1 MNTHVCVF
9 LVCFVELTVVCV
21 DDYIIKQHTEQ
32 HTAADPPETVGTPQ
46 EECST
51 KKQKIPALKFM

>member
-1 MNTHVCVF
+1 MNTHACVF
-9 LVCFVELTVVCV
+9 LVCFVAVTVACV
-21 DDYIIKQHTEQ
+21 DDYIIKQHT
-32 HTAADPPETVGTPQ
+32 AVDPPETVGIPQ